1 MAYNYLNPYTDKHF
15 PNMIHGWNA
24 YANDNRKEKEKALDA
39 RTIEE
44 LKAVYHRISDLLS
57 IIETQNDIIE
67 NMDKRIRLLEGKE
80 E

>member
-24 YANDNRKEKEKALDA
+24 YANDNRKEVILDKK
-39 RTIEE
+39 TIEE
-44 LKAVYHRISDLLS
+44 LKAVYDRLSELLS

-67 NMDKRIRLLEGKE
+67 NMDKRIRLLEGKINV
-80 E
+80 